1 MNLCSHDRLQS
12 NELSYIVMQ
21 QTIYPRNNVLTN
33 KQNFDNPRTLSP
45 TNKNDSTVIVVF
57 EINQLN
63 ENAFL
68 SIRYIFYSLNSMQ
81 HTIK

>member
-1 MNLCSHDRLQS
+1 
-12 NELSYIVMQ
+12 MQ
-21 QTIYPRNNVLTN
+21 QTSYLTN

-57 EINQLN
+57 VINQLN

-81 HTIK
+81 YTIK

>member
-1 MNLCSHDRLQS
+1 
-12 NELSYIVMQ
+12 MQ
-21 QTIYPRNNVLTN
+21 QTSYLTN

-45 TNKNDSTVIVVF
+45 TNDSTVIVVF
-57 EINQLN
+57 VINQLN

-81 HTIK
+81 YTIK

>member
-1 MNLCSHDRLQS
+1 
-12 NELSYIVMQ
+12 MQ
-21 QTIYPRNNVLTN
+21 QTSYPRNNVLTN
-33 KQNFDNPRTLSP
+33 KPNFDNPRPLAP

-57 EINQLN
+57 VINQLN

-81 HTIK
+81 YTIK